1 MMAGVYRSNGIVACH
16 QLGLGFVSIITTAY
30 FGRGTGP
37 IWLDDLSCTGSE
49 SRLID
54 CHHNGFSV
62 HNCIH
67 HEDASLFC
75 EGNLITCFV
84 KAHRLA

>member
-54 CHHNGFSV
+54 CHHNGFGV